1 MKLEEVY
8 KRLKA
13 EIGDKEFKIAEIR
26 FFINGHAQ
34 DFRYFESMFSERVD
48 LILKHEEDL
57 IKYANDEGIFYP
69 YGYLASIGTSL
80 KDILYEERDSF
91 KQFIAESVKRIKE
104 KCVDNINTEAW
115 EDLVKY
121 LKFVFKKWVEN

>member
-26 FFINGHAQ
+26 FFIDGVAN
-34 DFRYFESMFSERVD
+34 DFRYFDSMFAEKTK
-48 LILKHEEDL
+48 LILQLEEDL
-57 IKYANDEGIFYP
+57 IRDANDGGIFFP
-69 YGYLASIGTSL
+69 YNYCSSIGCSM

-91 KQFIAESVKRIKE
+91 KQFIAESVKRIKT
-104 KCVDNINTEAW
+104 KCGDNIHPDEWRN
-115 EDLVKY
+115 LVEY
-121 LKFVFKKWVEN
+121 MIFAFRKWD

>member
-34 DFRYFESMFSERVD
+34 DFRYFESMFAERVD
-48 LILKHEEDL
+48 VIVEYEENL
-57 IKYANDEGIFYP
+57 IKNTNVGGIFYP
-69 YGYLASIGTSL
+69 WYYCDSIGSSID
-80 KDILYEERDSF
+80 DILYEERDSF
-91 KQFIAESVKRIKE
+91 KQFITESVKRIKT
-104 KCVDNINTEAW
+104 KCGDNIDSETWSRFVAH
-115 EDLVKY
+115 LR
-121 LKFVFKKWVEN
+121 FVFRKWD